1 MKSDVASRTAENNA
15 FARAWESMKPEGK
28 RVCFDPFARGFL
40 GKELRETFENESSRE
55 KLMAVWEA
63 FVPGVCG
70 SVLARTR
77 FIDDYLERLLGEG
90 LEQLVVL
97 GAGYDSRACQLA
109 SLEEDVR
116 VFELD
121 HPATQAMKRKRL
133 ANLSGVSLPRVV
145 FIPIR
150 FEKETFSRKLFEN
163 GYDGTRK
170 TLFIW
175 EGVSYYLTAD
185 AVDDTLKSVTDHSG
199 EGSSI
204 IFDFFPPSVAAGE
217 SGWVEAENLRSG
229 LKEIG
234 EEITFGVEPE
244 SAEIFLTRRGFTDVN
259 ILTSDGYA
267 KAYYAN
273 VDPNRAVSEMFVF
286 AHAAVNRGNSK

>member
-15 FARAWESMKPEGK
+15 FVRAWESMKPEGK
-28 RVCFDPFARGFL
+28 RVCFDPFARCFL

-55 KLMAVWEA
+55 KLIADWET

-77 FIDDYLERLLGEG
+77 FIDDYLKGRLGEG
-90 LEQLVVL
+90 LEQLVIL
-97 GAGYDSRACQLA
+97 GAGYDSRACQLE
-109 SLEEDVR
+109 SLGANVR

-133 ANLSGVSLPRVV
+133 EELPDVSSRRVV
-145 FIPIR
+145 FIPIH
-150 FEKETFSRKLFEN
+150 FEKDKFGRKLSEN
-163 GYDGTRK
+163 DFDKPRK

-185 AVDDTLKSVTDHSG
+185 AVDETLGSIAELGG

-204 IFDFFPPSVAAGE
+204 IFDFFPPSVATGE
-217 SGWVEAENLRSG
+217 SGWMEAENLRNG
-229 LKEIG
+229 LKAMG
-234 EEITFGVEPE
+234 EEITFGIEPE
-244 SAEIFLTRRGFTDVN
+244 TAEAFLSQRGFTDVK
-259 ILTSDGYA
+259 ILTSADYA
-267 KAYYAN
+267 KAYYAG
-273 VDPNRAVSEMFVF
+273 VDPNRAVTEMFVF
-286 AHAAVNRGNSK
+286 AHANVNGKK